1 MTSVVTSYRQPH
13 SSYVNL
19 AVLTGK
25 VYSLAS
31 VQAALADK
39 TGATVPAQV
48 AWNAALTGA
57 AGTVFLRDLGKTLTD
72 GTNVFRKVQLIGT
85 DPSTSGVSG
94 DDTAADPY
102 LTGYI
107 LLGLNGA
114 KGSYGGNKVTPVAK
128 YGL

>member
-1 MTSVVTSYRQPH
+1 V
-13 SSYVNL
+13 L
-19 AVLTGK
+19 A
-25 VYSLAS
+25 
-31 VQAALADK
+31 
-39 TGATVPAQV
+39 
-48 AWNAALTGA
+48 GA
-57 AGTVFLRDLGKTLTD
+57 AGTVFLKDLGKNLTD
-72 GTNVFRKVQLIGT
+72 GKNFFRKVQLIGT

-114 KGSYGGNKVTPVAK
+114 KGSYGSNKVTPVAK

>member
-1 MTSVVTSYRQPH
+1 MTSVSTSYKQTH

-19 AVLTGK
+19 ATLTGK

-31 VQAALADK
+31 VQAALA
-39 TGATVPAQV
+39 TGTAPTPV
-48 AWNAALTGA
+48 AWDTAGVLAGA
-57 AGTVFLRDLGKTLTD
+57 AGTVFLKDLGKTLTD
-72 GTNVFRKVQLIGT
+72 GTNSFRKVQLIGT

-114 KGSYGGNKVTPVAK
+114 KGSYGSNKVTPVAK